1 MQVLECG
8 RFSLLLNRPKVMAV
22 VNVTPDSFSGDGVGL
37 NLDAALRRADEAMR
51 EGADI
56 LDLGGESS
64 RPGAES
70 VGLQEELDRVL
81 PLVERL
87 AGCPVPISL
96 DTVKPGVMRAA
107 IDAGASLVNDINAF
121 REPGAIEVIAGSSV
135 GVCIMHMR
143 GEPRTM
149 QEAPHYED
157 VVAEVQGFLD
167 ERIKALMS
175 VGLEAARIMIDP
187 GFGFGKTLE
196 HNLALFR
203 ALGKFVGSGHPVLAG
218 LSRKSM
224 LGAIT
229 GRPAPERVSA
239 SVAAALLAVQR
250 GVQIVRVHDVAATRD
265 AIAVWEAIKG
275 EGADA

>member
-229 GRPAPERVSA
+229 GRPAPDRVSA